1 MRNNSAGEFVRWAS
15 SFRHWVTPDGAPG
28 PTGDG
33 GFTAAP
39 GRYLLY
45 VSYACPWAHRTLIL
59 RELKGLQEVIP
70 VAVVH
75 PLMPPQSW
83 VFGDYPGST
92 PEPVHGFSSLAQL
105 YTHAQADFNGVVT
118 VPVLYDRQR
127 DTIVNNESSEII
139 RMLNSAFDRW
149 GDGRVDLYPKQLRDE
164 VDRINAFVYERI
176 NNGVYRAGFATTQ
189 AAYEEAVRLLF
200 SALDELE
207 DRLSRQPY
215 LAGGQITEAD
225 WRLFTTLVRFDAVY
239 HGHFKC
245 NLRRLV
251 DYPNLWAYT
260 RALYQWPGIAG
271 TVRLDHIKTHY
282 YASHRGINPTGI
294 VPLGPELD
302 FNQPH
307 DRARPQWQFPGDSLP
322 SMQR

>member
-1 MRNNSAGEFVRWAS
+1 MKTNQAGEFVRWES
-15 SFRHWVTPDGAPG
+15 SFRHWITQDGHPG
-28 PTGDG
+28 PSGEG
-33 GFTAAP
+33 GFAAAP

-59 RELKGLQEVIP
+59 RELKGLNDVIP

-75 PLMPPQSW
+75 PVMPPESW
-83 VFGDYPGST
+83 VFGEYPGAT

-105 YTHAQADFNGVVT
+105 YEHVQPGYDGVVT
-118 VPVLYDRQR
+118 VPVLYDRER

-139 RMLNSAFDRW
+139 RMLNCAFDPW
-149 GDGRVDLYPKQLRDE
+149 GRAEPDLYPQDLQE
-164 VDRINAFVYERI
+164 EIDRINAFVYEYI
-176 NNGVYRAGFATTQ
+176 NNGVYRAGFATSQ
-189 AAYEEAVRLLF
+189 SAYETAVKALF
-200 SALDELE
+200 GALDELE
-207 DRLSRQPY
+207 QRLTHQPF
-215 LAGGQITEAD
+215 LVGQSITEAD

-271 TVRLDHIKTHY
+271 TVNFDHIKTHY
-282 YASHRGINPTGI
+282 YVSHRSINPSGI
-294 VPLGPELD
+294 IPLGPELD
-302 FNQPH
+302 LSQPQ
-307 DRARPQWQFPGDSLP
+307 DRNRREW
-322 SMQR
+322 